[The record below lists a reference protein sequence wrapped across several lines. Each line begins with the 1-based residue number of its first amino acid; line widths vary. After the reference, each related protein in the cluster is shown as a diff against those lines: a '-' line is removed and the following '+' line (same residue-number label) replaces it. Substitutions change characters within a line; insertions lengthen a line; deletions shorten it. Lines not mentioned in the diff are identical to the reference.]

1 MQTMVYGIVIFASE
15 GSVPL
20 FSSFYTPEG
29 NDEQM
34 RKREQAVIRR
44 VVEDHLFQVQCTRD
58 VLLACA
64 PSSIAPTPSASSG
77 SSLSTHSYGGKRLTG
92 TGASASGGRAGL
104 DSPQHL
110 ATNAVTGPGGQTA
123 DTEGVGHHGGMLASG
138 GGGGFRS
145 FRGRSGRPQTQ
156 AQKRGGPGNSGAQAP
171 APGASALEAAEAEAK
186 RREAAATAASFAA
199 AEVMEGVLLLQPSSL
214 FASPKI
220 VVWKHVESISYA
232 LICGAV
238 DNVLLGANFLTLF
251 VHCLAECFATDK
263 IISTQLFAQ
272 QLLSRPDIILLVLHF
287 LLPGGQLLFINGSQ
301 AKFLKGKI
309 KAAVDQKKG

>member
-1 MQTMVYGIVIFASE
+1 MVYGIVIFATE

-58 VLLACA
+58 VLLACTPSPPA
-64 PSSIAPTPSASSG
+64 PPSSTASTG
-77 SSLSTHSYGGKRLTG
+77 SSSLTINPYGGKRLTG
-92 TGASASGGRAGL
+92 AGAGSRSWLDAPHHPAGNGAAGTAGKAAEAESMSA
-104 DSPQHL
+104 
-110 ATNAVTGPGGQTA
+110 PGGVRTA
-123 DTEGVGHHGGMLASG
+123 G
-138 GGGGFRS
+138 GGGAGFR
-145 FRGRSGRPQTQ
+145 RKP
-156 AQKRGGPGNSGAQAP
+156 RGGPEP
-171 APGASALEAAEAEAK
+171 SALEAAEAAAK
-186 RREAAATAASFAA
+186 RREAAVTAANIAA
-199 AEVMEGVLLLQPSSL
+199 AEVMEGVLLLQRSSL
-214 FASPKI
+214 FASPKV

-238 DNVLLGANFLTLF
+238 DNILLGANFLTLF
-251 VHCLAECFATDK
+251 IHCLAESFASDK

-272 QLLSRPDIILLVLHF
+272 QLLSRPDLILLVLHF
-287 LLPGGQLLFINGSQ
+287 LLPGGQLIFINGSQ

-309 KAAVDQKKG
+309 KAALDQKKG